1 MIDNEIYQKYTFLY
15 KDAESSINF
24 ELNETDDNCLTWPQ
38 ILNKFIKFLEMT
50 HNYEIMHKVKL
61 KYSPFI
67 DPETDWQGKFFDVP
81 EDKDEDDRQM
91 ELFPETKAGLTE

>member
-15 KDAESSINF
+15 KDEGTSINF
-24 ELNETDDNCLTWPQ
+24 ELNETDDVLITWPL

-81 EDKDEDDRQM
+81 ENKEEQEPYDEYDQK
-91 ELFPETKAGLTE
+91 ENAGLTE

>member
-1 MIDNEIYQKYTFLY
+1 MTDDYFSY
-15 KDAESSINF
+15 KFSYNSKDSDIEVT
-24 ELNETDDNCLTWPQ
+24 LNETDDNCLAWPQ

-67 DPETDWQGKFFDVP
+67 DPELDWQGKFFDVP
-81 EDKDEDDRQM
+81 ENKEEDN
-91 ELFPETKAGLTE
+91 ENAGLTE